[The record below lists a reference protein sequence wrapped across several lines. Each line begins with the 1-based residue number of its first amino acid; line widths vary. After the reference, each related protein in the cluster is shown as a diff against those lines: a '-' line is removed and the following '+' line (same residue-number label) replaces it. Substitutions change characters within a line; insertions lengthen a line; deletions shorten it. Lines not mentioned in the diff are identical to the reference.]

1 MNILITSA
9 SAKVE
14 LIRSF
19 QLAIK
24 HVASPVKIIACDSD
38 PAVVSRYVADEFVV
52 QPIDKCSN
60 YLSRWL
66 ALCKENNI
74 GIIIPTRD
82 GELKALAAIM
92 SDLQA
97 AGILLPL
104 PAAKLLDI
112 CLNKIKFHQFCTAN
126 NFPVLNRIRHPQ
138 VEDFPLFGRPAF
150 GAGGHG
156 AKAITSIDGMG
167 KAESDVETYLLQ
179 PFCSL
184 PEYSID
190 TLFSL
195 AGKPL
200 QAVVRRRLKVVA
212 GESVVT
218 RIENIPV
225 LCELALTLGERLGLK
240 GHVIFQAFYSPEQ
253 GPYLIECNPR
263 FGGGSTVSIKAGLD
277 SCLRI
282 IEELAGHEQKAIR
295 PRELQ
300 TGLTAYRFNT
310 ELLVA
315 EADK

>member
-1 MNILITSA
+1 VNILITSA

-14 LIRSF
+14 LIRGF

-24 HVASPVKIIACDSD
+24 RAASPAKIIACDSA
-38 PAVVSRYVADEFVV
+38 PAVASRYVADEFVI
-52 QPIDKCSN
+52 QPEDKCSD

-66 ALCKENNI
+66 TLCKENNV

-92 SDLQA
+92 PDLIA

-104 PAAKLLDI
+104 PEAKQLDT
-112 CLNKIKFHQFCTAN
+112 CLNKIKFYQFCVAN
-126 NFPVLNRIRHPQ
+126 DFPVLNRISHPQ
-138 VEDFPLFGRPAF
+138 AEDLPLYSRSAF

-156 AKAITSIDGMG
+156 AKVITVMEGIS
-167 KAESDVETYLLQ
+167 KAESDVDAYLLQ

-195 AGKPL
+195 TGKPL

-212 GESVVT
+212 GESIVT
-218 RIENIPV
+218 RVENIPA
-225 LCELALTLGERLGLK
+225 LSELALKLGENLGLK

-263 FGGGSTVSIKAGLD
+263 FGGASSVSIKAGLD

-282 IEELAGHEQKAIR
+282 IEELSGDEEKAIR

-300 TGLTAYRFNT
+300 TGLTAYRYST
-310 ELLVA
+310 DLLVA
-315 EADK
+315 GSDG